1 VELLS
6 SRSLTMQQEKKSMP
20 KMVTLSEDRYKYLQ
34 RRDAELSA
42 LEDGGV
48 DNWDWYYESL
58 KQAGLLDEDE
68 D

>member
-1 VELLS
+1 
-6 SRSLTMQQEKKSMP
+6 MP